1 MIRYTQGNLLES
13 EAQALVNTV
22 NTEGVMGKGLALQF
36 KTAFPQNYKIYRNA
50 CKAGRFTV
58 GQMLITKEQDI
69 FGNSKIIINFPTKT
83 TWRKPSEYTYIH
95 QGLVALR
102 NEIITRNIQSIAI
115 PPLGSRN
122 GGLDWGRVRQMIETH
137 LSDLDCDIVLYQPSE
152 QILDRLEAEK
162 VKLTPARAMLL
173 DVLCDLID
181 NGEFAS
187 EFASE
192 KIVYFLQRFN
202 AEHIFRLQYS
212 KAPYGPYSGKV
223 RYVLRYLNGSYVMG
237 LCELQ
242 QKPFDQLVILPGTAQ
257 IVKDYLSTDENREYK
272 EIADKVKD
280 FLSSYY
286 SNFSLELLSTMDYLL
301 CHDPLLAD
309 WHTKSQDEIVKV
321 IMNDIAS
328 WSGRKERMFSIP
340 KCIHTTLIHLKE
352 AYVSGLLRYS

>member
-1 MIRYTQGNLLES
+1 MIHYTQGDLLKS

-50 CKAGRFTV
+50 CKTGHLTV
-58 GQMLITKEQDI
+58 GQMLITNESDI
-69 FGNSKIIINFPTKT
+69 FGNNKLIINFPTKT
-83 TWRKPSEYTYIH
+83 TWRKPSEYTYI
-95 QGLVALR
+95 QLGLVALR
-102 NEIITRNIQSIAI
+102 NEIIARGIQSIAI

-122 GGLDWGRVRQMIETH
+122 GGLDWERVRQMIEIQ
-137 LSDLDCDIVLYQPSE
+137 LSDLDCDIILYQPSE
-152 QILDRLEAEK
+152 QILDRLEAER

-173 DVLCDLID
+173 DVLCDLVA

-187 EFASE
+187 EFAAE

-202 AEHIFRLQYS
+202 AEHIFNLHFS

-242 QKPFDQLVILPGTAQ
+242 QKPFDQLAILPGTAQ
-257 IVKDYLSTDENREYK
+257 IVKDYLATNANQEYK
-272 EIADKVKD
+272 EIADSVKN
-280 FLSSYY
+280 FLCCYY

-301 CHDPLLAD
+301 CHDSLLTD
-309 WHTKSQDEIVKV
+309 WHTKGQDEIVSI

-328 WSGRKERMFSIP
+328 WSGRKERMFSNP
-340 KCIHTTLIHLKE
+340 RCIKNTLMYLRN
-352 AYVSGLLRYS
+352 AYQSGLLKYS

>member
-1 MIRYTQGNLLES
+1 MIRYTQGDLLKS

-36 KTAFPQNYKIYRNA
+36 KTAFPQNYKIYRSV
-50 CKAGRFTV
+50 CKAGHLKV
-58 GQMLITKEQDI
+58 GQMLITTESDI
-69 FGNSKIIINFPTKT
+69 FGNTKLIVNFPTKT
-83 TWRKPSEYTYIH
+83 TWRKPSEYVYIQ

-102 NEIITRNIQSIAI
+102 KEIIARGIQSIAI

-122 GGLDWGRVRQMIETH
+122 GGLDWERVRLMIETH
-137 LSDLDCDIVLYQPSE
+137 LSDLDCEIILYQPSE
-152 QILDRLEAEK
+152 QILDCLEAEK

-173 DVLCDLID
+173 DVLCDLIA

-202 AEHIFRLQYS
+202 AAHIFKLQYS

-242 QKPFDQLVILPGTAQ
+242 QKPFDQLTILPGTAQ
-257 IVKDYLSTDENREYK
+257 IVKDYLAAGGNQEYK
-272 EIADKVKD
+272 EIADKVKN
-280 FLSSYY
+280 FLSGYY

-301 CHDPLLAD
+301 CHDPLLAG
-309 WHTKSQDEIVKV
+309 WHTKGQDEIVSI

-328 WSGRKERMFSIP
+328 WSGRKERMFSNP
-340 KCIHTTLIHLKE
+340 KCISATLVYLKG
-352 AYVSGLLRYS
+352 AYESGLLRY